1 LLTERERE
9 VALAVGQGRSNADI
23 ARELYVT
30 VATVKA
36 HVSRLLSKLEAR
48 TASRSHSSY
57 TMRPP
62 DHNSSRERGLES
74 ALGYGPWEQLREENF
89 MSETTT
95 RRPDTRLTAI
105 AGRWRTSGHVIG
117 DPQIPV
123 VGTDIYEVL
132 PGGHFLVHHVDV
144 TVGSRSVRA
153 IEIIGEPAGEGGYL
167 ARSYDNEG
175 NAEVMHLRIH
185 DDGVFHFAG
194 GGEIATAAHRNNT
207 PTARVRSALTV
218 ASDRASM
225 TAWWERSEDGVT
237 WQPWME
243 IAFARDE

>member
-1 LLTERERE
+1 M
-9 VALAVGQGRSNADI
+9 SD
-23 ARELYVT
+23 
-30 VATVKA
+30 
-36 HVSRLLSKLEAR
+36 
-48 TASRSHSSY
+48 TA
-57 TMRPP
+57 
-62 DHNSSRERGLES
+62 
-74 ALGYGPWEQLREENF
+74 
-89 MSETTT
+89 T
-95 RRPDTRLTAI
+95 RRPDARLKTI
-105 AGRWRTSGHVIG
+105 EGRWRTSGHVIG

-123 VGTDIYEVL
+123 VGTDIYDVF

-153 IEIIGEPAGEGGYL
+153 IEIIGEPDGEGGYL

-175 NAEVMHLRIH
+175 NAEVMHLRID

-194 GGEIATAAHRNNT
+194 GGEIAPAAHPNDT
-207 PTARVRSALTV
+207 PTARVRSTLTV
-218 ASDRASM
+218 ARNRSSM